1 MNLLWANERK
11 RCIFIDKVGTHLL
24 IHSEQI
30 NLPMRYNREQ
40 KFSIASLVFTLHETF
55 THPKEK
61 ALWSGRLSREQSPFC
76 LLDNPPHLG
85 KR

>member
-1 MNLLWANERK
+1 MNSLWANERK

-40 KFSIASLVFTLHETF
+40 KFSRASLVFT
-55 THPKEK
+55 
-61 ALWSGRLSREQSPFC
+61 
-76 LLDNPPHLG
+76 
-85 KR
+85 

>member
-1 MNLLWANERK
+1 MNSLWANERK
-11 RCIFIDKVGTHLL
+11 RCLFIDKVGTHGL

-76 LLDNPPHLG
+76 LLDNPPYLG
-85 KR
+85 ER